1 MSFKNL
7 GRIFSHRND
16 VYAVTPNAA
25 NVIDDRFLLTTKEV
39 VPEDA
44 RKNVG
49 RGHAAHREMIT
60 A

>member
-1 MSFKNL
+1 VPA
-7 GRIFSHRND
+7 RQH
-16 VYAVTPNAA
+16 
-25 NVIDDRFLLTTKEV
+25 VIDDRFLLTTKEV
-39 VPEDA
+39 VSEDA